1 MAQPS
6 ATDQII
12 SAGRQML
19 LKHNCVCCDRKTPQ
33 IHIAPSAAFD
43 KVKDYL
49 LWNQQIILNLNTS
62 YWQLKQPIL
71 ALAGCLFSV
80 LTVMNWKNLRI
91 HNKNEL
97 ILFTDESNRRKNE
110 LIDLK
115 FLIYREM

>member
-62 YWQLKQPIL
+62 YWQLKQPI
-71 ALAGCLFSV
+71 FSPRR
-80 LTVMNWKNLRI
+80 LPFICFDRY
-91 HNKNEL
+91 EL
-97 ILFTDESNRRKNE
+97 EKFTNP
-110 LIDLK
+110 
-115 FLIYREM
+115 